1 MLPAHDLIKQIRQE
15 VKQVMIGKEKETDLL
30 LTALFSEGHVLLEDV
45 PGTGKTLLAKTLAL
59 VLGCDFKRIQL
70 TPDLLPSD
78 ILGIQVFSQ
87 KTGAFEFRSGPVF
100 THILLADEL
109 NRATPR
115 TQSSLLESMEEGQ
128 VTIDG
133 YTRYLPQPF
142 FVIATQNPLESQ
154 GTFPLPEAQLDRFL
168 LKLATDYPDLE
179 QERTL
184 LRRFKKD
191 RPQDHVKAVLSPEQ
205 ILDIRKS
212 AREVHIH
219 GDVETYLLHIVH
231 KTRNH
236 PQIEVGVSPRG
247 SLVAMKACQSYAF
260 LQGRDYV
267 TPDDVQTLVP
277 YVFSHRI
284 ILTLDAQLKYKVE
297 EILQEIIKQT
307 EVPLERLA

>member
-1 MLPAHDLIKQIRQE
+1 MLPIHDQISQVRQE
-15 VKQVMIGKEKETDLL
+15 VNQVMIGKEKETDLL

-45 PGTGKTLLAKTLAL
+45 PGTGKTMLAKTLAL

-78 ILGIQVFSQ
+78 ILGVQIFNR
-87 KTGAFEFRSGPVF
+87 KTEDFEFRTGPVF

-133 YTRYLPQPF
+133 ITCSLPRPF

-168 LKLATDYPDLE
+168 FKLHTDYPDLE
-179 QERTL
+179 QERSI
-184 LRRFKKD
+184 LRRFKKEK
-191 RPQDHVKAVLSPEQ
+191 PMEHINAVLSPEQ
-205 ILDIRKS
+205 ITDIRNQ

-219 GDVETYLLHIVH
+219 EDVETYLLQLVH

-247 SLVAMKACQSYAF
+247 SLAAMKAVQSYA
-260 LQGRDYV
+260 LIQGRDYV
-267 TPDDVQTLVP
+267 TPDDIQTLVP

-297 EILQEIIKQT
+297 EILQDIIEQT
-307 EVPLERLA
+307 QVPLERFI